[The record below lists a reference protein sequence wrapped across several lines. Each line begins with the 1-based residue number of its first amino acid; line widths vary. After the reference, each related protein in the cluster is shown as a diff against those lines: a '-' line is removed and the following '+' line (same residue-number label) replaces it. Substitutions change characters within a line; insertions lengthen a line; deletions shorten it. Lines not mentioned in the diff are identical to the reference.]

1 MECEL
6 ICRTFL
12 QNLLHNSAQQIFLYL
27 YRMFYLFFLL
37 FVALSAGLLAN
48 VFKSGPLK
56 TWARIFRIFVVVIS
70 VGIFAYYF
78 ITKSLTKFREDS
90 LTVQMI
96 NKLPFPLDFY
106 LIKVNSEKEGVA
118 VYETGHVGNIRSNF
132 YRIEYLDMSTSDEFW
147 IAGFMGRKNMVYFSQ
162 HSVPNKNEDQI
173 IEIQN
178 YINQSQKL
186 SEIAAT
192 QIEVL
197 KFGNMKTAIWTT
209 LDLLLLFLNIVL
221 LFKKSKKEI
230 PKFSGI

>member
-1 MECEL
+1 
-6 ICRTFL
+6 
-12 QNLLHNSAQQIFLYL
+12 
-27 YRMFYLFFLL
+27 MFYLFFLL
-37 FVALSAGLLAN
+37 FVTLSAGLLST
-48 VFKSGPLK
+48 VFRTGNFK
-56 TWARIFRIFVVVIS
+56 TWGKIFRIFVVVIS

-106 LIKVNSEKEGVA
+106 LIKINGEKETA
-118 VYETGHVGNIRSNF
+118 SVYETGHVGSIRSNF
-132 YRIEYLDMSTSDEFW
+132 YRIEYLDMSNSDEFW
-147 IAGFMGRKNMVYFSQ
+147 IAGFMGKKNMVYFSQ

-186 SEIAAT
+186 SDIAEK

-197 KFGNMKTAIWTT
+197 KFENTKTAIWIT
-209 LDLLLLFLNIVL
+209 LDLLLLFLNVVL
-221 LFKKSKKEI
+221 LFKKSHKKI